1 MSVLNASAGLK
12 RRNNVASR
20 RAVMPSRLRRPFR
33 GLMMRNAFSDVHR
46 ELKKCKVI
54 FSPDLYQNKE
64 LMSKIIREITRQSL
78 ISWRY
83 MMYLYLIPGAII
95 MYILVMLLMSTET
108 FREFRAFNLAHNDK
122 FGMLA
127 LLVELVVIACIFT
140 PLWLYSTLSTRNSF
154 ERIVFLQWR
163 DLAKYTVTIVIIL
176 SLLVWGA
183 HGVVGIAYSSE
194 FVYDMMFGL
203 TLLVWMSASFYA
215 MFILGQYII
224 HNIQHRARLSQ
235 PVGVL
240 VCALI
245 DALYEL
251 KTNGEEWNLF
261 DFKHR
266 VMRHIETSAAC
277 CDSYFVERLATED
290 AGTNAWVKMQM
301 GRAAAAI
308 RAKKKFLLMSEDDGR
323 DRLINGLQQTL
334 VACAGGNWH
343 GLEQQPAEA
352 SVSADRPWR
361 HRMGRIVRGIIIGL
375 LPAAVLVVWQ
385 SHTLP
390 LPEIPTSAATF
401 LTTTVVGWAVV
412 SLLALFDPQS
422 LEKAK
427 TVTEISK
434 KIQ

>member
-1 MSVLNASAGLK
+1 MSTATRLHPSNPTRQVDGASDIAYSAVLPPMDLNDNGSDRRKSMGRRTMSVLNASAGLK

-308 RAKKKFLLMSEDDGR
+308 RAKKKFLLM
-323 DRLINGLQQTL
+323 
-334 VACAGGNWH
+334 
-343 GLEQQPAEA
+343 
-352 SVSADRPWR
+352 
-361 HRMGRIVRGIIIGL
+361 
-375 LPAAVLVVWQ
+375 
-385 SHTLP
+385 
-390 LPEIPTSAATF
+390 
-401 LTTTVVGWAVV
+401 
-412 SLLALFDPQS
+412 
-422 LEKAK
+422 
-427 TVTEISK
+427 
-434 KIQ
+434 